1 MSRVDLAELDF
12 FSPEVQECPFS
23 VYRQLQAEAPV
34 WQMPGTN
41 VFVVTRYDD
50 IRQVIRDP
58 ARFSSSFSALLNAGS
73 PNDEVNAIYEQGYE
87 MVETLLTQ
95 DPPRHRVY
103 RNLVNKVFS
112 NKRIEGMR
120 SYIEA
125 ITEELIDDWID
136 DGEVDLLNKLCV
148 PLPIYVIADQLGVPR
163 TELAL
168 LKKWSDAS
176 VSRLGRLADEKQQ
189 IQNARDIVEFQH
201 YFADLIDR
209 LREKPEDNIIS
220 DLANNTIDEGRLL
233 TKPEAL
239 GMIQQ
244 ILVAGNETSTNAIA
258 GGVVLLIQN
267 PEEQAKLRARPDLV
281 SSAVEEILRLETPTS
296 GMWRRAAAETEVGG
310 VVIPEGSFLM
320 VRFAAGNRDESI
332 FPCGGEMKV
341 DRENASNHMAFG
353 QGTHFCLGAQLAR
366 TELQI
371 AMNSLLR
378 RTDNWRLVEE
388 KNSLK
393 HHPNVLLRGLM
404 DLHISF
410 DKIDDMQRPQEP
422 VPVRA

>member
-1 MSRVDLAELDF
+1 MSKVKLSELDF
-12 FSPEVQECPFS
+12 FSAEVQECPFH
-23 VYRQLQAEAPV
+23 VYQQLQEEAPV

-50 IRQVIRDP
+50 IREIIRDP
-58 ARFSSSFSALLNAGS
+58 GRFSSSFSALLNTGS
-73 PNDEVNAIYEQGYE
+73 SNEEVNTIYGQGYE

-120 SYIEA
+120 SEV
-125 ITEELIDDWID
+125 EKMSNELINQWID
-136 DGEVDLLNKLCV
+136 EPEVDLLNRFCV
-148 PLPIYVIADQLGVPR
+148 PLPIYVISDQLGVPR
-163 TELAL
+163 SELSL
-168 LKKWSDAS
+168 IKKWSDAS
-176 VSRLGRLADEKQQ
+176 ASRLGRLADEEEQ
-189 IQNARDIVEFQH
+189 IQNAKDIVEFQH
-201 YFADLIDR
+201 YFAALLDR
-209 LREKPEDNIIS
+209 MREAPEDNIIS

-244 ILVAGNETSTNAIA
+244 ILVAGNETSTSAIA

-267 PEEQAKLRARPDLV
+267 PDQQAMLRQHPDLIPA
-281 SSAVEEILRLETPTS
+281 AVEEILRLETPTS
-296 GMWRRAAAETEVGG
+296 GMWRCATADTEIGG
-310 VVIPEGSFLM
+310 VNIPEGAFLM

-332 FPCGGEMKV
+332 FTDGGAMSV
-341 DRENASNHMAFG
+341 ARENADSHLAFG

-366 TELQI
+366 MEMQVALTG
-371 AMNSLLR
+371 LLN
-378 RTDNWRLVEE
+378 RTTDWALVEG
-388 KNSLK
+388 KNPLK
-393 HHPNVLLRGLM
+393 HSPNVLLRGLT

-410 DKIDDMQRPQEP
+410 SKTIS
-422 VPVRA
+422 

>member
-1 MSRVDLAELDF
+1 MNKVELSELDF
-12 FSPEVQECPFS
+12 FSAEVQECPFH
-23 VYRQLQAEAPV
+23 VYQQLQEEAPV

-50 IRQVIRDP
+50 IREIIRDP
-58 ARFSSSFSALLNAGS
+58 GRFSSSFSALLNTGS
-73 PNDEVNAIYEQGYE
+73 SNEEVNTIYGQGYE

-120 SYIEA
+120 SEV
-125 ITEELIDDWID
+125 EKMSNELIDQWID
-136 DGEVDLLNKLCV
+136 EPEVDLLNRFCV
-148 PLPIYVIADQLGVPR
+148 PLPIYVISDQLGVPR
-163 TELAL
+163 SELSL
-168 LKKWSDAS
+168 IKKWSDAS
-176 VSRLGRLADEKQQ
+176 ASRLGRLADEEEQ
-189 IQNARDIVEFQH
+189 IQNAKDIVEFQH
-201 YFADLIDR
+201 YFAALLDR
-209 LREKPEDNIIS
+209 MREAPEDNIIS

-244 ILVAGNETSTNAIA
+244 ILVAGNETSTSAIA

-267 PEEQAKLRARPDLV
+267 PDQQAMLRQHPDLIPA
-281 SSAVEEILRLETPTS
+281 AVEEILRLETPTS
-296 GMWRRAAAETEVGG
+296 GMWRRATADTEIGG
-310 VVIPEGSFLM
+310 VDIPEGAFLM

-332 FPCGGEMKV
+332 FADGGAMSV
-341 DRENASNHMAFG
+341 ARENADSHLAFG

-366 TELQI
+366 MEMQVALTG
-371 AMNSLLR
+371 LLN
-378 RTDNWRLVEE
+378 RTTDWALVEG
-388 KNSLK
+388 NNPLK
-393 HHPNVLLRGLM
+393 HSPNVLLRGLT

-410 DKIDDMQRPQEP
+410 SKTTS
-422 VPVRA
+422 

>member
-1 MSRVDLAELDF
+1 MSKVKLSELDF
-12 FSPEVQECPFS
+12 FSAEVQECPFH
-23 VYRQLQAEAPV
+23 VYQQLQEEAPV

-50 IRQVIRDP
+50 IREIIRDP
-58 ARFSSSFSALLNAGS
+58 GRFSSSFSALLNTGS
-73 PNDEVNAIYEQGYE
+73 SNEEVNTIYGQGYE

-120 SYIEA
+120 SEV
-125 ITEELIDDWID
+125 EKMSNELIDQWID
-136 DGEVDLLNKLCV
+136 EPEVDLLNRFCV
-148 PLPIYVIADQLGVPR
+148 PLPIYVISDQLGVPR
-163 TELAL
+163 SELSL
-168 LKKWSDAS
+168 IKKWSDAS
-176 VSRLGRLADEKQQ
+176 ASRLGRLADEEEQ
-189 IQNARDIVEFQH
+189 IQNAKDIVEFQH
-201 YFADLIDR
+201 YFAALLDR
-209 LREKPEDNIIS
+209 MREAPEDNIIS

-244 ILVAGNETSTNAIA
+244 ILVAGNETSTSAIA

-267 PEEQAKLRARPDLV
+267 PDQQAMLRQHPDLIPA
-281 SSAVEEILRLETPTS
+281 AVEEILRLETPTS
-296 GMWRRAAAETEVGG
+296 GMWRRATADTEIGG
-310 VVIPEGSFLM
+310 VDIPEGAFLM

-332 FPCGGEMKV
+332 FTEGGAMSV
-341 DRENASNHMAFG
+341 ARENADSHLAFG

-366 TELQI
+366 MEMQVALTG
-371 AMNSLLR
+371 LLN
-378 RTDNWRLVEE
+378 RTTDWALVEG
-388 KNSLK
+388 KNPLK
-393 HHPNVLLRGLM
+393 HSPNVLLRGLT

-410 DKIDDMQRPQEP
+410 NKTIS
-422 VPVRA
+422 

>member
-1 MSRVDLAELDF
+1 MSKVELSELDF
-12 FSPEVQECPFS
+12 FSAEVQECPFH
-23 VYRQLQAEAPV
+23 VYQQLQEEAPV

-50 IRQVIRDP
+50 IREIIRDP
-58 ARFSSSFSALLNAGS
+58 GRFSSSFSALLNTGS
-73 PNDEVNAIYEQGYE
+73 SNEEVNTIYGQGYE

-120 SYIEA
+120 SEV
-125 ITEELIDDWID
+125 EKMSNELIDQWID
-136 DGEVDLLNKLCV
+136 EPEVDLLNRFCV
-148 PLPIYVIADQLGVPR
+148 PLPIYVISDQLGVPR
-163 TELAL
+163 SELSL
-168 LKKWSDAS
+168 IKKWSDAS
-176 VSRLGRLADEKQQ
+176 ASRLGRLADEEEQ
-189 IQNARDIVEFQH
+189 IQNAKDIVEFQH
-201 YFADLIDR
+201 YFAALLDR
-209 LREKPEDNIIS
+209 MREAPEDNIIS

-244 ILVAGNETSTNAIA
+244 ILVAGNETSTSAIA

-267 PEEQAKLRARPDLV
+267 PDQQAMLRQHPDLIPG
-281 SSAVEEILRLETPTS
+281 AVEEILRLETPTS
-296 GMWRRAAAETEVGG
+296 GMWRRATADTEIGG
-310 VVIPEGSFLM
+310 VDIPEGAFLM

-332 FPCGGEMKV
+332 FADGGAMSV
-341 DRENASNHMAFG
+341 ARENADSHLAFG

-366 TELQI
+366 MEMQVALTG
-371 AMNSLLR
+371 LLN
-378 RTDNWRLVEE
+378 RTTDWALVEG
-388 KNSLK
+388 KNPLK
-393 HHPNVLLRGLM
+393 HSPNVLLRGLT

-410 DKIDDMQRPQEP
+410 SKTGS
-422 VPVRA
+422 

>member
-1 MSRVDLAELDF
+1 MSKVKLSELDF
-12 FSPEVQECPFS
+12 FSAEVQECPFH
-23 VYRQLQAEAPV
+23 VYQQLQEEAPV

-50 IRQVIRDP
+50 IREIIRDP
-58 ARFSSSFSALLNAGS
+58 GRFSSNFSALLNTGS
-73 PNDEVNAIYEQGYE
+73 YNEEVNPMYGKGYE

-120 SYIEA
+120 SEV
-125 ITEELIDDWID
+125 EKMSNELINQWID
-136 DGEVDLLNKLCV
+136 EPEVDLLNRFCV
-148 PLPIYVIADQLGVPR
+148 PLPIYVISDQLGVPR
-163 TELAL
+163 SELSL
-168 LKKWSDAS
+168 IKKWSDAS
-176 VSRLGRLADEKQQ
+176 ASRLGRLADEEEQ
-189 IQNARDIVEFQH
+189 IQNAKDIVEFQH
-201 YFADLIDR
+201 YFAALLDR
-209 LREKPEDNIIS
+209 MREAPEDNIIS

-244 ILVAGNETSTNAIA
+244 ILVAGNETSTSAIA

-267 PEEQAKLRARPDLV
+267 PDQQAMLRQHPDLIPA
-281 SSAVEEILRLETPTS
+281 AVEEILRLETPTR
-296 GMWRRAAAETEVGG
+296 GMWRCATADTEIGG
-310 VVIPEGSFLM
+310 VNIPAGAFLM

-332 FPCGGEMKV
+332 FTDGGAMSV
-341 DRENASNHMAFG
+341 ARENADSHLAFG

-366 TELQI
+366 MEMQVALTG
-371 AMNSLLR
+371 LLD
-378 RTDNWRLVEE
+378 RTTDWALVEG
-388 KNSLK
+388 KNPLK
-393 HHPNVLLRGLM
+393 HSPNVLLRGLT

-410 DKIDDMQRPQEP
+410 SKTIS
-422 VPVRA
+422 

>member
-1 MSRVDLAELDF
+1 MNKVELSELDF
-12 FSPEVQECPFS
+12 FSAEVQECPFH
-23 VYRQLQAEAPV
+23 VYQQLQEEAPV

-50 IRQVIRDP
+50 IREIIRDP
-58 ARFSSSFSALLNAGS
+58 GRFSSSFSALLNTGS
-73 PNDEVNAIYEQGYE
+73 SNEEVNTIYGQGYE

-120 SYIEA
+120 
-125 ITEELIDDWID
+125 TEVEKMSNELIDQWID
-136 DGEVDLLNKLCV
+136 EPEVDLLNRFCV
-148 PLPIYVIADQLGVPR
+148 PLPIYVISDQLGVPR
-163 TELAL
+163 SELSL
-168 LKKWSDAS
+168 IKKWSDAS
-176 VSRLGRLADEKQQ
+176 ASRLGRLADEEEQ
-189 IQNARDIVEFQH
+189 IQNAKDIVEFQH
-201 YFADLIDR
+201 YFAALLDR
-209 LREKPEDNIIS
+209 MREAPEDNIIS

-244 ILVAGNETSTNAIA
+244 ILVAGNETSTSAIA

-267 PEEQAKLRARPDLV
+267 PDQQAMLRQHPDLIPG
-281 SSAVEEILRLETPTS
+281 AVEEILRLETPTS
-296 GMWRRAAAETEVGG
+296 GMWRRATADTEIGG
-310 VVIPEGSFLM
+310 VDIPEGAFLM

-332 FPCGGEMKV
+332 FADGGAMSV
-341 DRENASNHMAFG
+341 ARENADSHLAFG

-366 TELQI
+366 MEMQVALTG
-371 AMNSLLR
+371 LLN
-378 RTDNWRLVEE
+378 RTTDWALVEG
-388 KNSLK
+388 KNPLK
-393 HHPNVLLRGLM
+393 HSPNVLLRGLT

-410 DKIDDMQRPQEP
+410 NKTIS
-422 VPVRA
+422 

>member
-1 MSRVDLAELDF
+1 MSKVELSELDF
-12 FSPEVQECPFS
+12 FSAEVQECPFH
-23 VYRQLQAEAPV
+23 VYQQLQEEAPV

-50 IRQVIRDP
+50 IREIIRDP
-58 ARFSSSFSALLNAGS
+58 GRFSSSFSALLNTGS
-73 PNDEVNAIYEQGYE
+73 SNEEVNAIYGQGYE

-120 SYIEA
+120 SEV
-125 ITEELIDDWID
+125 EKMSNELIDQWID
-136 DGEVDLLNKLCV
+136 EPEVDLLNRFCV
-148 PLPIYVIADQLGVPR
+148 PLPIYVISDQLGVPR
-163 TELAL
+163 SELSL
-168 LKKWSDAS
+168 IKKWSDAS
-176 VSRLGRLADEKQQ
+176 ASRLGRLADEEEQ
-189 IQNARDIVEFQH
+189 IQNAKDIVEFQH
-201 YFADLIDR
+201 YFAALLDR
-209 LREKPEDNIIS
+209 MRETPEDNIIS

-244 ILVAGNETSTNAIA
+244 ILVAGNETSTSAIA

-267 PEEQAKLRARPDLV
+267 PEQQAMLRQHPDLIPG
-281 SSAVEEILRLETPTS
+281 AVEEILRLETPTS
-296 GMWRRAAAETEVGG
+296 GMWRRATADTEIGG
-310 VVIPEGSFLM
+310 VDIPEGAFLM

-332 FPCGGEMKV
+332 FTDSGAMSV
-341 DRENASNHMAFG
+341 ARENADSHLAFG

-366 TELQI
+366 MEMQVALTG
-371 AMNSLLR
+371 LLN
-378 RTDNWRLVEE
+378 RTTDWALVEG

-393 HHPNVLLRGLM
+393 HSPNVLLRGLT

-410 DKIDDMQRPQEP
+410 SKTRL
-422 VPVRA
+422 

>member
-1 MSRVDLAELDF
+1 MSKVELSELDF
-12 FSPEVQECPFS
+12 FSAEVQECPFH
-23 VYRQLQAEAPV
+23 VYQQLQEEAPV

-50 IRQVIRDP
+50 IREIIRDP
-58 ARFSSSFSALLNAGS
+58 GRFSSSFSALLNTGS
-73 PNDEVNAIYEQGYE
+73 SNEEVNAIYGQGYE

-120 SYIEA
+120 SEV
-125 ITEELIDDWID
+125 EKMSNELIDQWID
-136 DGEVDLLNKLCV
+136 EPEVDLLNRFCV
-148 PLPIYVIADQLGVPR
+148 PLPIYVISDQLGVPR
-163 TELAL
+163 SELSL
-168 LKKWSDAS
+168 IKKWSDAS
-176 VSRLGRLADEKQQ
+176 ASRLGRLADEEEQ
-189 IQNARDIVEFQH
+189 IQNAKDIVEFQH
-201 YFADLIDR
+201 YFAALLDR
-209 LREKPEDNIIS
+209 MRETPEDNIIS

-244 ILVAGNETSTNAIA
+244 ILVAGNETSTSAIA

-267 PEEQAKLRARPDLV
+267 PEQQAMLRQHPDLIPG
-281 SSAVEEILRLETPTS
+281 AVEEILRLETPTS
-296 GMWRRAAAETEVGG
+296 GMWRRATADTEIGG
-310 VVIPEGSFLM
+310 VDIPEGAFLM

-332 FPCGGEMKV
+332 FTDSGAMSV
-341 DRENASNHMAFG
+341 ARENADSHLAFG

-366 TELQI
+366 MEMQVALTG
-371 AMNSLLR
+371 LLN
-378 RTDNWRLVEE
+378 RTTDWALVEG

-393 HHPNVLLRGLM
+393 HSPNVLLRGLT
-404 DLHISF
+404 DLHIAFS
-410 DKIDDMQRPQEP
+410 KTRL
-422 VPVRA
+422 

>member
-1 MSRVDLAELDF
+1 MSNVKLSELDF
-12 FSPEVQECPFS
+12 FSAEVQECPFH
-23 VYRQLQAEAPV
+23 VYQQLQEEAPV

-50 IRQVIRDP
+50 IREIIRDP
-58 ARFSSSFSALLNAGS
+58 GRFSSSFSALLNTGS
-73 PNDEVNAIYEQGYE
+73 SNEEVNTIYGQGYE

-120 SYIEA
+120 
-125 ITEELIDDWID
+125 TEVEKMSNELIDQWID
-136 DGEVDLLNKLCV
+136 EPEVDLLNRFCV
-148 PLPIYVIADQLGVPR
+148 PLPIYVISDQLGVPR
-163 TELAL
+163 SELSL
-168 LKKWSDAS
+168 IKKWSDAS
-176 VSRLGRLADEKQQ
+176 ASRLGRLADEEEQ
-189 IQNARDIVEFQH
+189 IQNAKDIVEFQH
-201 YFADLIDR
+201 YFAALLDR
-209 LREKPEDNIIS
+209 MREAPEDNIIS

-244 ILVAGNETSTNAIA
+244 ILVAGNETSTSAIA

-267 PEEQAKLRARPDLV
+267 PDQQAMLRQHPDLIPA
-281 SSAVEEILRLETPTS
+281 AVEEILRLETPTS
-296 GMWRRAAAETEVGG
+296 GMWRRATADTEIGG
-310 VVIPEGSFLM
+310 VDIPEGAFLM

-332 FPCGGEMKV
+332 FTDGGAMSV
-341 DRENASNHMAFG
+341 ARENADSHLAFG

-366 TELQI
+366 MEMQVALTG
-371 AMNSLLR
+371 LLN
-378 RTDNWRLVEE
+378 RTTNWALVEG
-388 KNSLK
+388 KNPLK
-393 HHPNVLLRGLM
+393 HSPNVLLRGLT

-410 DKIDDMQRPQEP
+410 SKTIL
-422 VPVRA
+422 

>member
-1 MSRVDLAELDF
+1 MSKVELSELDF
-12 FSPEVQECPFS
+12 FSAEVQECPFH
-23 VYRQLQAEAPV
+23 VYQQLQEEAPV

-50 IRQVIRDP
+50 IREIIRDP
-58 ARFSSSFSALLNAGS
+58 SRFSSSFSALLNTGS
-73 PNDEVNAIYEQGYE
+73 SNEEVNAIYGQGYE

-120 SYIEA
+120 SEIEKMSN
-125 ITEELIDDWID
+125 ELIDDWID
-136 DGEVDLLNKLCV
+136 EPEVDLLNRFCV
-148 PLPIYVIADQLGVPR
+148 PLPIYVISDQLGVPR
-163 TELAL
+163 SELPL
-168 LKKWSDAS
+168 IKKWSDAS
-176 VSRLGRLADEKQQ
+176 ASRLGRLADEEEQ
-189 IQNARDIVEFQH
+189 IQNAKDIVEFQH
-201 YFADLIDR
+201 YFAALLDR
-209 LREKPEDNIIS
+209 MRETPEDNIIS

-244 ILVAGNETSTNAIA
+244 ILVAGNETSTSAIA

-267 PEEQAKLRARPDLV
+267 PDQQAMLRQHPDLIPG
-281 SSAVEEILRLETPTS
+281 AVEEILRLETPTT
-296 GMWRRAAAETEVGG
+296 GMWRRATADTEIGG
-310 VVIPEGSFLM
+310 VDIPEGAFLM

-332 FPCGGEMKV
+332 FTDSGAMSV
-341 DRENASNHMAFG
+341 ARENADSHLAFG

-366 TELQI
+366 MELQV
-371 AMNSLLR
+371 ALTALLN
-378 RTDNWRLVEE
+378 RTTDWALVEG

-393 HHPNVLLRGLM
+393 HSPNVLLRGLT
-404 DLHISF
+404 DLHIAFS
-410 DKIDDMQRPQEP
+410 KTGQPLS
-422 VPVRA
+422 

>member
-1 MSRVDLAELDF
+1 MNRVDLATLDF
-12 FSPEVQECPFS
+12 FSAEVQECPFQI
-23 VYRQLQAEAPV
+23 YRQLQDEAPV

-41 VFVVTRYDD
+41 VFVVTRYTD
-50 IRQVIRDP
+50 IRDIIRDP
-58 ARFSSSFSALLNAGS
+58 ARFSSSFGALLNAGS
-73 PNDEVNAIYEQGYE
+73 SNKEVEAIYGQGYE

-120 SYIEA
+120 DYIQS
-125 ITEELIDDWID
+125 ITDELIDAWID
-136 DGEVDLLNKLCV
+136 DGEVDLMNRLCV

-163 TELAL
+163 AELPL
-168 LKKWSDAS
+168 IKKWSDAS
-176 VSRLGRLADEKQQ
+176 ASRLGRLADEEQQ
-189 IQNARDIVEFQH
+189 IQNAKDIVEFQH

-209 LREKPEDNIIS
+209 MRENPEDNIIS

-267 PEEQAKLRARPDLV
+267 PEEQAKLRANPDLIN
-281 SSAVEEILRLETPTS
+281 SAVEEILRLETPTS
-296 GMWRRAAAETEVGG
+296 GMWRRATEDTEIDG
-310 VVIPEGSFLM
+310 VAIPEGSFLM

-332 FPCGGEMKV
+332 FPCGGEMRV
-341 DRENASNHMAFG
+341 DRDNADSHLAFG

-366 TELQI
+366 TELQV
-371 AMNSLLR
+371 AMTALLK
-378 RTDNWRLVEE
+378 RTDNWSLVEG

-404 DLHISF
+404 DLHIAF
-410 DKIDDMQRPQEP
+410 DK
-422 VPVRA
+422 V